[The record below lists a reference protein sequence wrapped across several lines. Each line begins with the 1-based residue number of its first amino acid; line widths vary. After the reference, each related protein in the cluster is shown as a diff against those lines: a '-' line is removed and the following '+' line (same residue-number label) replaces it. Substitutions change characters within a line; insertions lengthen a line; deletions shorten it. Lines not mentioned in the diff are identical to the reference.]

1 MKLTEIL
8 GNTKK
13 FTFKDYLDKVISK
26 NANFIKPG
34 SFGIA
39 IQDKATNIVYKMW
52 MVDHAYEKWIRYCI
66 KNQGKYDCIP
76 KIYSKKIHT
85 LHNLFIRDFDAYPN
99 FKIIKI
105 EPLSPIPDN
114 HTYSVKFPDEQT
126 YNQET
131 FNVICKYFMTCS
143 TYHSAT
149 LLKFENESDQ
159 NMFDDILKVLF
170 VDLTGSEYDLK
181 PNNFMIRNGKLVIV
195 DPIVDWQDI
204 NADYNQLPY
213 VTLPITNNL
222 ISGKGK
228 DKKVSFQSLVSS
240 GELAA
245 AMDYL
250 RSIDTTLTKKEVDMI
265 IDKPSLVGQYITS
278 LDAID
283 MSDPNIIKTAI
294 DILSTKQSPEIS
306 KAVDRYTSIFLDGEP
321 PEELYSTKYKGIYR
335 R

>member
-1 MKLTEIL
+1 MKLTEL
-8 GNTKK
+8 LDNTKN

-26 NANFIKPG
+26 NAKFIKAG

-52 MVDHAYEKWIRYCI
+52 MVDHAYEKWISYCI

-114 HTYSVKFPDEQT
+114 HTFSVKFPDEQKPRP
-126 YNQET
+126 ET
-131 FNVICKYFMTCS
+131 FNDICKYFMTCS

-170 VDLTGSEYDLK
+170 VDLAGSEYDLK
-181 PNNFMIRNGKLVIV
+181 PNNFMLKNGKLVIV
-195 DPIVDWQDI
+195 DPIVDWQD
-204 NADYNQLPY
+204 ASEDYSQLPY
-213 VTLPITNNL
+213 VMLPKTNNL
-222 ISGKGK
+222 ISGKGT
-228 DKKVSFQSLVSS
+228 KVSFEFLVSS

-265 IDKPSLVGQYITS
+265 IDKPSLVGQYMTR

-283 MSDPNIIKTAI
+283 MSDPNIINTAI

-306 KAVDRYTSIFLDGEP
+306 KAVDRYTKMFLDGEP

-335 R
+335 K